1 MTKPSPDNFKPDFDP
16 GAAMTEP
23 SSDIFKQLDYTPESK
38 FAIKLLDAGISS
50 APAIQNCS

>member
-16 GAAMTEP
+16 GTEP

-50 APAIQNCS
+50 APAIQNRS

>member
-1 MTKPSPDNFKPDFDP
+1 MPKPSPDNFKPDFDP

-23 SSDIFKQLDYTPESK
+23 SSDIFKQLGYTPESK

-50 APAIQNCS
+50 APAIQNRS